1 MLSGLM
7 VLCQVF
13 EALMKDKAGKKY

>member
-1 MLSGLM
+1 MVAGLM

-13 EALMKDKAGKKY
+13 EALMKDKDGKKY